1 MARRPRA
8 RSPSAKRC
16 GRKSPSS
23 RQASAP
29 RMATRPRRR
38 SIDSRRSPAE
48 PIGPI
53 ATDQSRSAST
63 ATSCGSEP
71 PARAAPRPD
80 RRARRPLRSHWRSPA
95 RFPPRGARRPPSQ
108 RPGSRRQI
116 SRGSRL
122 SPRLRRPRS
131 RRCSR
136 RHCSPRRPRR
146 AGERAAGSCT
156 RCPSRAVRRTAS
168 HTIDPMTDPSP
179 AAPLAY
185 LCGADTYGL
194 DAAVEAFRTHAGRLP
209 TGAPARWRPPGDGG
223 ESARSLG
230 EIVER
235 LATGSLFGD
244 GTLALLSGAGA
255 LTRRGADRDRLLEV
269 LGQVAPGNGLAIV
282 EETESGKKDPP
293 SKVVSEAIR
302 AAGGLVRR
310 IEAPREG
317 ALANWIEARA
327 RERQVAL
334 APGAARE
341 LATRGG
347 GVVREGDVDRS
358 HQGRLAVVEIE
369 KLALRPDPGE
379 PISGDD
385 VKAPLPQAIPGSLW
399 AFLH

>member
-1 MARRPRA
+1 MAGRPGPRA
-8 RSPSAKRC
+8 PSSKRC

-23 RQASAP
+23 RQASAT

-71 PARAAPRPD
+71 PARAASRPG
-80 RRARRPLRSHWRSPA
+80 RGARLRLRSRWRSPA
-95 RFPPRGARRPPSQ
+95 RFPPRGARRPASQLPASQ
-108 RPGSRRQI
+108 RPASRRQI

-168 HTIDPMTDPSP
+168 HTIDPMTAPSP
-179 AAPLAY
+179 AAPAAY
-185 LCGADTYGL
+185 LWGDDTYGL
-194 DAAVEAFRTHAGRLP
+194 VAAVAASRTDAGRFP
-209 TGAPARWRPPGDGG
+209 AGAPARWRPPGDGG

-244 GTLALLSGAGA
+244 GTLALVSGAGA

-282 EETESGKKDPP
+282 EETDSGKKDPP
-293 SKVVSEAIR
+293 SKVVSDAIR

-341 LATRGG
+341 LATRVG
-347 GVVREGDVDRS
+347 GVVREGDVDRRP
-358 HQGRLAVVEIE
+358 QGRPAGVEIE
-369 KLALRPDPGE
+369 KLALRPAPGE
-379 PISGDD
+379 PTSCEYS
-385 VKAPLPQAIPGSLW
+385 QA
-399 AFLH
+399 